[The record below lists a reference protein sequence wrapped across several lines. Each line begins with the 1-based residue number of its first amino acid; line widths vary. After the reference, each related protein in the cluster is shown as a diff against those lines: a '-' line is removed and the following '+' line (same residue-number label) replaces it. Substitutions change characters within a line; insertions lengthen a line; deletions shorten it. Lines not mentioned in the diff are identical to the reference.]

1 MIDKGVCDK
10 GYAWNLSNC
19 ECECDKSCDI
29 GGYLDYE
36 NCKFRKRLLDK
47 LVEEYNE
54 IFEEVKIVDKN
65 EDKCSSCIFYIVLFS
80 IFFTI
85 DITIAT
91 YFVYYI
97 YMTRNKE
104 NVSKNGYIFE
114 TKKLLIIWNGSSKTN
129 RY

>member
-1 MIDKGVCDK
+1 MIDKVVYDK
-10 GYAWNLSNC
+10 GCAWNLSNC

-36 NCKFRKRLLDK
+36 NCRFRKRLVDK

>member
-1 MIDKGVCDK
+1 MIDKGVYDK
-10 GYAWNLSNC
+10 GCAWNLSNC
-19 ECECDKSCDI
+19 ECECNKSCDI

-36 NCKFRKRLLDK
+36 NCRFRKRLVDK

>member
-1 MIDKGVCDK
+1 MIDKGVYDK

-29 GGYLDYE
+29 GGNLDYE
-36 NCKFRKRLLDK
+36 NCRFRKRLVDK

-54 IFEEVKIVDKN
+54 IFEGVKIVDKN

>member
-36 NCKFRKRLLDK
+36 NCKFRKRLVDK

-114 TKKLLIIWNGSSKTN
+114 TKKLLII
-129 RY
+129 